1 MSIYSSHPIIHL
13 SRSVFA
19 WSSPQQV
26 SIVLGLGK
34 ERKEKRIDVQIW
46 YLDFLLSLGRLDSAQ
61 NTSTGIEKGIKYSSY
76 IPLLFLFR
84 LSSSKGIIT
93 WFDAGLISK
102 LRLELFVKICCWVCL
117 FFSLQSGLEEIQQKF
132 FNKFFSILLY
142 FSNTSDWVIFPEK
155 IYYQPLYKR
164 Q

>member
-1 MSIYSSHPIIHL
+1 MLEL
-13 SRSVFA
+13 STTSVHSPRSRRR
-19 WSSPQQV
+19 
-26 SIVLGLGK
+26 K
-34 ERKEKRIDVQIW
+34 ERKEDRCVTNNYDILISFYLSGDSTQHKTGAQALKRESNIH
-46 YLDFLLSLGRLDSAQ
+46 LTFLY
-61 NTSTGIEKGIKYSSY
+61 YS
-76 IPLLFLFR
+76 FR

-142 FSNTSDWVIFPEK
+142 FSNTSD
-155 IYYQPLYKR
+155 
-164 Q
+164 